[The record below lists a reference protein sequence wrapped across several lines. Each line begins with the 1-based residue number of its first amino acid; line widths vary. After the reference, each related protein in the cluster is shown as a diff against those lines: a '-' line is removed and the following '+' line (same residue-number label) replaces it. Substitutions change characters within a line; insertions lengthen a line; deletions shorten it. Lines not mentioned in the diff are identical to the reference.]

1 MHVNYSSA
9 LEMVIFRFLFQ
20 QRQIGDSAEAEATL
34 QISMGQRII
43 KSWHLTMLRGE
54 ESISTRV
61 DVLGNVYLISIGK

>member
-1 MHVNYSSA
+1 MQV
-9 LEMVIFRFLFQ
+9 FRFLFFRFLLQ

-43 KSWHLTMLRGE
+43 KSWHLKMLRRE
-54 ESISTRV
+54 ESVSTGV